1 MAKTQHVGGYL
12 GILFQWNP
20 QMGIYICCLLLKSGQ
35 NIKIYSIRSSDL
47 CVLSRFGN
55 LTVCFLVQIWFPVH
69 RLIENGAPLHCE
81 QNHSPRKNAKK
92 EKAGWNA
99 SSRRKVTRYDF
110 NMWIAAHMFSLSW
123 KAFIV
128 LHSHGKWQKQFSLVE
143 SKKKKE
149 QRESEEKTSNP
160 ASSLTSLSWP
170 ITAWSGCERWSG
182 LEKVTARLKLSQSHQ
197 FISARVILL
206 LSGRTEWMKCGQ
218 ATNQQTQRSV
228 NELLMYVPHTQSL
241 IPILLSPEYFYF
253 PSKCSLMPSSSA
265 FIWNPWT
272 RGTLRCTLMIE
283 A

>member
-92 EKAGWNA
+92 GKAGWNA
-99 SSRRKVTRYDF
+99 SSHRKVTRYDL

-143 SKKKKE
+143 SKKKKNRGRARRKLQTLPPLSPPWAGRS
-149 QRESEEKTSNP
+149 QREVAVNVGAVWESYSPTETPSESP
-160 ASSLTSLSWP
+160 
-170 ITAWSGCERWSG
+170 
-182 LEKVTARLKLSQSHQ
+182 VYLSQGDLIALWTDWVDEVWPGDQ
-197 FISARVILL
+197 SA
-206 LSGRTEWMKCGQ
+206 GTEKC
-218 ATNQQTQRSV
+218 
-228 NELLMYVPHTQSL
+228 
-241 IPILLSPEYFYF
+241 
-253 PSKCSLMPSSSA
+253 
-265 FIWNPWT
+265 
-272 RGTLRCTLMIE
+272 
-283 A
+283 

>member
-92 EKAGWNA
+92 GKAGWNA

-182 LEKVTARLKLSQSHQ
+182 LGKLQPDWNSFRVTSLSQPGWSYC
-197 FISARVILL
+197 SLDG
-206 LSGRTEWMKCGQ
+206 LSGW
-218 ATNQQTQRSV
+218 SV
-228 NELLMYVPHTQSL
+228 ARRPISRHREVLMS
-241 IPILLSPEYFYF
+241 
-253 PSKCSLMPSSSA
+253 C
-265 FIWNPWT
+265 
-272 RGTLRCTLMIE
+272 
-283 A
+283 